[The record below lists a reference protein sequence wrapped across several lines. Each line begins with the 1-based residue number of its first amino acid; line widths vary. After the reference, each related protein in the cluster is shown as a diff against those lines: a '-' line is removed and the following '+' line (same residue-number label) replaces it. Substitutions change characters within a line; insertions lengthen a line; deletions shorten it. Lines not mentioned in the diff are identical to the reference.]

1 MEVGVLV
8 RALPWAQGDIRDVGV
23 PVRILQWAV
32 CRDRSWRG
40 GGVLVR
46 IRPCIQGEIR
56 GVVSQVAYF
65 HGQYTGKDQGG
76 WCPREDTSMGNT

>member
-40 GGVLVR
+40 GG
-46 IRPCIQGEIR
+46 
-56 GVVSQVAYF
+56 
-65 HGQYTGKDQGG
+65 
-76 WCPREDTSMGNT
+76 WCPSEDTSMHTGRDQGGGIPGSILPWTVYRERSGRLVSQGGYFHG